1 MKQWTP
7 CYCFDCFLRR
17 HELITEYAVWQEL
30 SENLAGLASLYRS
43 EPFFGKYQSFLRKL
57 YSKHM
62 ARLGWDA
69 APGESQRMGT
79 LRGTV
84 IDMLGMAGDTS
95 VCEEAYRR
103 FCEFESNPESANIPG
118 DLQPIMFRNALR
130 RDEEQVYPM
139 LKRIFEK
146 SSFPEEQK
154 NCLSVMGCVKDPKRH
169 REMLEYTLFS
179 GRVRL
184 QDVAFPLNSL
194 SSTTDEGGRACWDF
208 FKAEIDNI
216 YSKFEAGP
224 MWGAIVGLTCRGLN
238 TLEEAEAIENFFTN
252 PAYPPGSAK
261 RRLTQALEAVR
272 TRATRLERDRTA
284 VSEFLNGFRMVD
296 GQKTEN

>member
-1 MKQWTP
+1 M
-7 CYCFDCFLRR
+7 
-17 HELITEYAVWQEL
+17 E
-30 SENLAGLASLYRS
+30 
-43 EPFFGKYQSFLRKL
+43 
-57 YSKHM
+57 
-62 ARLGWDA
+62 RLGWDGV
-69 APGESQRMGT
+69 PGESQRVGT
-79 LRGTV
+79 LRGTI
-84 IDMLGMAGDTS
+84 IDMLGMAGDMS
-95 VCEEAYRR
+95 VCKEAYRR
-103 FCEFESNPESANIPG
+103 FCEFESSPESANIPG
-118 DLQPIMFRNALR
+118 DLQPIIFRNALR
-130 RDEEQVYPM
+130 LNEEEVYPM

-169 REMLEYTLFS
+169 LEMLEYTLFS

-208 FKAEIDNI
+208 FRTEIVNI

-224 MWGAIVGLTCRGLN
+224 MWGAIVGLACRGLK

-252 PAYPPGSAK
+252 PAYSPGSAK

-272 TRATRLERDRTA
+272 TRATRLERDRNA
-284 VSEFLNGFRMVD
+284 VSEFLDGF
-296 GQKTEN
+296 

>member
-1 MKQWTP
+1 MKQWTHS
-7 CYCFDCFLRR
+7 CCFDCFLRLCG
-17 HELITEYAVWQEL
+17 LITEYAVWQEL
-30 SENLAGLASLYRS
+30 SENLAGLVSLYRS
-43 EPFFGKYQSFLRKL
+43 EPFFGKYQSLLRKL

-62 ARLGWDA
+62 EKLGWEA
-69 APGESQRMGT
+69 AEGESQRMGT
-79 LRGTV
+79 LRGTI

-95 VCEEAYRR
+95 VHEEAHRR

-130 RDEEQVYPM
+130 LNEEQVYPM
-139 LKRIFEK
+139 LKRIFEN

-154 NCLSVMGCVKDPKRH
+154 NCLSVMGSVKDPKRH

-184 QDVAFPLNSL
+184 QDIAFPLNSL
-194 SSTTDEGGRACWDF
+194 SSTTVKGGRACWDF
-208 FKAEIDNI
+208 FEAEIDNI
-216 YSKFEAGP
+216 YSKFGAGP
-224 MWGAIVGLTCRGLN
+224 MWGAIVGLTCRGLT
-238 TLEEAEAIENFFTN
+238 TLEEAEEIENFFTN
-252 PAYPPGSAK
+252 PAHPPGSAK

-284 VSEFLNGFRMVD
+284 VSEFLDGF
-296 GQKTEN
+296 